1 MHNNNLEFFTY
12 VDNLNQE
19 NIIKLDKKVQII
31 FRNYKQYFKNQE
43 LKKFVNFC
51 KKKKRKIYLSDN
63 FKRAKNLGFD
73 GVYVPSFNKML
84 KNYKLGT
91 KKKFSTLGSAHNIKD
106 MLIKKKQNIN
116 TIFISPLFKSEKNKN
131 YLGVSKFSLI
141 SKNSNNKII
150 ALGGINQNN
159 KNMLSLLNISG
170 YAAISYFKK

>member
-1 MHNNNLEFFTY
+1 MHNNNLKFFTY

-31 FRNYKQYFKNQE
+31 LRNYKQNFKNLE

-51 KKKKRKIYLSDN
+51 KKKGRKIYLSNN

-73 GVYVPSFNKML
+73 GVYIPSFNKIL

-91 KKKFSTLGSAHNIKD
+91 RKKFDTLGSAHNIKD
-106 MLIKKKQNIN
+106 LFIKKKQNIS
-116 TIFISPLFKSEKNKN
+116 TIFISPLFKNEKNKSC
-131 YLGVSKFSLI
+131 LGLIKFSLI

-159 KNMLSLLNISG
+159 KNMLSLLNING
-170 YAAISYFKK
+170 YAAITYFNK